1 VNLAAGTS
9 VLGANRNARWR
20 VAQWRGQFSG
30 LTHATKVEDAEDTL
44 RTAVAAFRAA
54 GPVSAPA
61 KAKAVRRLAARLLT
75 VRRKALKAR
84 RAADTPVNGPSA
96 RFERLRQQEAEMY
109 AAGVDA
115 VLIEFGAADA
125 RRDS

>member
-9 VLGANRNARWR
+9 VLGANRNAGWR

-30 LTHATKVEDAEDTL
+30 LTHDTKVEDAEDTL

-54 GPVSAPA
+54 GPEAAPA
-61 KAKAVRRLAARLLT
+61 KAKAVRRLTARLLT
-75 VRRKALKAR
+75 ARLKALKAR
-84 RAADTPVNGPSA
+84 RAAATPVNGPSI
-96 RFERLRQQEAEMY
+96 RFEQLVQQEAAMR

-115 VLIEFGAADA
+115 ILAEFGAADA
-125 RRDS
+125 R